1 MSFLQSRPPGARC
14 LPRLFSLYPLELAIQ
29 KAFKF
34 VGVGMN
40 LEPKKFQEKSLYF
53 TSLGCSKNLVD
64 SQVMLGH
71 LKLDGFKIAT
81 APEDAEVIIVNT
93 CSFVEAAKVESI
105 ETVLDLATYKED
117 GKCQALVMSGCMAQ
131 RYAGELEAEMPEIDM
146 FIGTGEYHKIVP
158 LLKAMEDGK
167 LEKKSFVEIPKFIHT
182 EFDPRLNTS
191 PFYMAWLKISEGCNR
206 NCTFCIIP
214 TLRGKL
220 RSRTIDSL
228 VAEAEA
234 LAKTGVRELNLISQD
249 FSDYGV
255 DLEGGGK
262 KDGKNPMIY
271 ELLSRLEKVEG
282 IDWVRVFYFYPD
294 DLTEDVMDLM
304 ASSNKITKYLD
315 MPVQHFADGV
325 LKRMNRRATEE
336 LIHQKID
343 TLRSKIPGI
352 VLRTSIIVGFPGET
366 EEDFQALLNGIKKAR
381 FNHLGV
387 FKYSDEEG
395 TPAVRLKNKVPQE
408 VIDERFEQLYEAQK
422 EIARELNQE
431 YLGKIIDVLV
441 EGQHEETDLLLQ
453 GRHSGQAPDIDGK
466 VIINDG
472 FAKAG
477 DIVKVE
483 ITDVLDYDLVGRI
496 ITA

>member
-1 MSFLQSRPPGARC
+1 
-14 LPRLFSLYPLELAIQ
+14 
-29 KAFKF
+29 
-34 VGVGMN
+34 MN
-40 LEPKKFQEKSLYF
+40 LETKKFESKSLYF

-71 LKLDGFKIAT
+71 LKLDGFTIANE
-81 APEDAEVIIVNT
+81 PQDAEVIIVNT
-93 CSFVEAAKVESI
+93 CSFVEAAKMESI
-105 ETVLDLATYKED
+105 ETVLDLASYKED
-117 GKCQALVMSGCMAQ
+117 GNCKALVMSGCMAQ
-131 RYAGELEAEMPEIDM
+131 RYANELENEMPEIDM

-158 LLKAMEDGK
+158 LLRAMEEGK
-167 LEKKSFVEIPKFIHT
+167 LEKKSFVEIPRFIHT

-220 RSRTIDSL
+220 RSRTVDSL
-228 VAEAEA
+228 VKEAEQ
-234 LAKTGVRELNLISQD
+234 LAATGVRELNLISQD

-255 DLEGGGK
+255 DLQGGGK
-262 KDGKNPMIY
+262 EEGKNPMIY
-271 ELLSRLEKVEG
+271 DLLSRLEKVEG
-282 IDWVRVFYFYPD
+282 IDWIRVFYFYPD

-304 ASSNKITKYLD
+304 SKSKKITKYLD

-325 LKRMNRRATEE
+325 LKRMNRRVTGNV
-336 LIHQKID
+336 INQKIQ
-343 TLRSKIPGI
+343 TLREKIPGI

-366 EEDFQALLNGIKKAR
+366 EEDFEALVEGIKSAR

-408 VIDERFEQLYEAQK
+408 IIDERFEKLYEVQK

-431 YLGKIIDVLV
+431 YLGKVIEVLV
-441 EGQHEETDLLLQ
+441 EGPHEETELLLQ

-477 DIVKVE
+477 DLVKVE
-483 ITDVLDYDLVGRI
+483 ITEVLDYDLVGRI
-496 ITA
+496 I

>member
-1 MSFLQSRPPGARC
+1 
-14 LPRLFSLYPLELAIQ
+14 
-29 KAFKF
+29 
-34 VGVGMN
+34 MN
-40 LEPKKFQEKSLYF
+40 LDPKKFQEKSLYF

-158 LLKAMEDGK
+158 LLRAMEDGK

-220 RSRTIDSL
+220 RSRTVDSL

-271 ELLSRLEKVEG
+271 ELLSRLEQVEG

-304 ASSNKITKYLD
+304 AKSTKITKYLD

-325 LKRMNRRATEE
+325 LKRMNRRATNE
-336 LIHQKID
+336 LIHQKIE

-366 EEDFQALLNGIKKAR
+366 EEDFQSLLEGIKKAR

-408 VIDERFEQLYEAQK
+408 IIDERFELLYEAQK

-431 YLGKIIDVLV
+431 YLGKVIEVLV
-441 EGQHEETDLLLQ
+441 EGTHEETELLLQ
-453 GRHSGQAPDIDGK
+453 GRHAGQAPDIDGK

-472 FAKAG
+472 IAKAG

-496 ITA
+496 VTA

>member
-1 MSFLQSRPPGARC
+1 MLD
-14 LPRLFSLYPLELAIQ
+14 
-29 KAFKF
+29 
-34 VGVGMN
+34 
-40 LEPKKFQEKSLYF
+40 KKFQEKSIYF
-53 TSLGCSKNLVD
+53 SSLGCSKNLVD

-71 LKLDGFKIAT
+71 LKLDGFKIT
-81 APEDAEVIIVNT
+81 PNPEEAEVIIVNT

-105 ETVLDLATYKED
+105 ETVLDLASYKEE
-117 GKCQALVMSGCMAQ
+117 GNCKALVMSGCMSQ
-131 RYAGELEAEMPEIDM
+131 RYSAELEKEMPEVDM
-146 FIGTGEYHKIVP
+146 FIGTGEYNKIVP
-158 LLKAMEDGK
+158 LLRAMEEGK
-167 LEKKSFVEIPKFIHT
+167 LEKKSFVEIPRYIHT

-191 PFYMAWLKISEGCNR
+191 PGYMAWLKISEGCNR

-220 RSRTIDSL
+220 RSRTVDSL
-228 VAEAEA
+228 VAEATQ
-234 LAKTGVRELNLISQD
+234 LASQGVKELNLISQD

-255 DLEGGGK
+255 DLSGGGK
-262 KDGKNPMIY
+262 IDNKNPMIY
-271 ELLSRLEKVEG
+271 ELLSRLEEVEG
-282 IDWVRVFYFYPD
+282 IDWIRVFYFYPD

-304 ASSNKITKYLD
+304 AKSKKITKYLD

-325 LKRMNRRATEE
+325 LRRMNRRVTNEVI
-336 LIHQKID
+336 LQKIA

-366 EEDFQALLNGIKKAR
+366 EEDFQKLLEGIKLAR

-395 TPAVRLKNKVPQE
+395 TPAVRLKDKVPQE
-408 VIDERFEQLYEAQK
+408 TIDERFETLYEAQR

-431 YLGKIIDVLV
+431 YLGKVIDVLV
-441 EGQHEETDLLLQ
+441 EGPHEETDLLLQ
-453 GRHSGQAPDIDGK
+453 GRHAGQAPDIDGK

-472 FAKAG
+472 LAKAG

-496 ITA
+496 IGQS

>member
-1 MSFLQSRPPGARC
+1 
-14 LPRLFSLYPLELAIQ
+14 
-29 KAFKF
+29 
-34 VGVGMN
+34 MN

-71 LKLDGFKIAT
+71 LKLDGFSIAQ
-81 APEDAEVIIVNT
+81 APEEAEVIIVNT
-93 CSFVEAAKVESI
+93 CSFVEAAKMESI
-105 ETVLDLATYKED
+105 ETVLDLANYKED

-131 RYAGELEAEMPEIDM
+131 RYANELEGEMPEVDM

-158 LLKAMEDGK
+158 LLKAMEEGK
-167 LEKKSFVEIPKFIHT
+167 LEKKSFVEIPRYIHT

-220 RSRTIDSL
+220 RSRTVDSL
-228 VAEAEA
+228 VKEAEQ
-234 LAKTGVRELNLISQD
+234 LATSGVRELNLISQD

-262 KDGKNPMIY
+262 IDGKNPLIY
-271 ELLSRLEKVEG
+271 ELLSRLEQVEG

-294 DLTEDVMDLM
+294 DLTDDVMDLM
-304 ASSNKITKYLD
+304 AKSTKITKYLD
-315 MPVQHFADGV
+315 MPVQHFSTEV
-325 LKRMNRRATEE
+325 LRRMNRRVTKET
-336 LIHQKID
+336 IHQKIK
-343 TLRSKIPGI
+343 TLREKIPGI

-366 EEDFQALLNGIKKAR
+366 EEDFEALVEGIKMAK

-395 TPAVRLKNKVPQE
+395 TPAVRLKNKLSQE
-408 VIDERFEQLYEAQK
+408 VIDERFEKLYEIQK
-422 EIARELNQE
+422 EIARELNQS
-431 YLGKIIDVLV
+431 YLGQVIEVLV
-441 EGQHEETDLLLQ
+441 EGPHEETELLLQ
-453 GRHSGQAPDIDGK
+453 GRHAGQAPDIDGK

-472 FAKAG
+472 YAKAG
-477 DIVKVE
+477 DLVKVE
-483 ITDVLDYDLVGRI
+483 ITEVLDYDLVGRI
-496 ITA
+496 V

>member
-1 MSFLQSRPPGARC
+1 
-14 LPRLFSLYPLELAIQ
+14 
-29 KAFKF
+29 
-34 VGVGMN
+34 MN
-40 LEPKKFQEKSLYF
+40 IDTKKFQEKSLYF

-71 LKLDGFKIAT
+71 LKLDGFRIAQ

-105 ETVLDLATYKED
+105 ETVLDLANYKED

-131 RYAGELEAEMPEIDM
+131 RYSNELEGEMPEVDM

-158 LLKAMEDGK
+158 LLRAMEEGK
-167 LEKKSFVEIPKFIHT
+167 LEKKSFVEIPRYIHT

-220 RSRTIDSL
+220 RSRTVDSL
-228 VAEAEA
+228 VKEAEA

-262 KDGKNPMIY
+262 KEGKNPMIY
-271 ELLSRLEKVEG
+271 ELLSRLEQVEG
-282 IDWVRVFYFYPD
+282 VDWIRVFYFYPD

-304 ASSNKITKYLD
+304 AKSTKITKYLD
-315 MPVQHFADGV
+315 MPVQHFSTEV
-325 LKRMNRRATEE
+325 LRRMNRRATKEI
-336 LIHQKID
+336 IHEKIQ

-366 EEDFQALLNGIKKAR
+366 EEDFEALLEGIKMAR

-408 VIDERFEQLYEAQK
+408 VIDERFEKLYEAQK
-422 EIARELNQE
+422 EIARELNQD
-431 YLGKIIDVLV
+431 YLGKVIEVLV
-441 EGQHEETDLLLQ
+441 EGQHEETELLLQ
-453 GRHSGQAPDIDGK
+453 GRHAGQAPDIDGK

-472 FAKAG
+472 VAKAG
-477 DIVKVE
+477 DLVKVE

-496 ITA
+496 IS